1 MFAHFGGQQF
11 SVFKPALFALSVKW
25 LAPIPA
31 EMRRLM
37 ADTSHIDAIL
47 RDGGER
53 ARARAEVTMKEV
65 RDIVG
70 FLY

>member
-1 MFAHFGGQQF
+1 
-11 SVFKPALFALSVKW
+11 
-25 LAPIPA
+25 
-31 EMRRLM
+31 MRRLM
-37 ADTSHIDAIL
+37 DDTSHIDAIL
-47 RDGGER
+47 RNGSER